1 MIGGRDIEAV
11 LFDMDGTLTVP
22 MLDFPKIKQAI
33 DCPQEIPILE
43 WMKTQSAGEQAR
55 VEARLI
61 EFEIEAAENAV
72 PAAGAVETVAWL
84 RQQGYHVGIVT
95 RNCMQAVA
103 VTLERCG
110 LAIECLW
117 TREDRPHK
125 PSGQAVVG
133 LCSRMGVDPK
143 RSVVVGDY
151 KFDLEAAR
159 EAGAAAVLLALKSPL
174 PEWANLADVVI
185 WRLDE
190 LKNLLRRQT
199 I

>member
-1 MIGGRDIEAV
+1 MDGRDFDAV

-22 MLDFPKIKQAI
+22 MLDFVKIKQAI
-33 DCPQEIPILE
+33 GCPQEVPILE
-43 WMKTQSAGEQAR
+43 WMQTQPADVQAR
-55 VEARLI
+55 VEAQLI
-61 EFEIEAAENAV
+61 EFEIDAARSAV
-72 PAAGAVETVAWL
+72 PADGAVETVAWL
-84 RQQGYHVGIVT
+84 RRHGYHVGIVT

-110 LAIECLW
+110 LTIECLW

-133 LCSRMGVDPK
+133 LCKRMNVDPK
-143 RSVVVGDY
+143 RSVMVGDY

-159 EAGAAAVLLALKSPL
+159 EAGAAAVLLALKTPL
-174 PEWANLADVVI
+174 PQWANLADAVI

-190 LKNLLRRQT
+190 LKALLRRR
-199 I
+199 